1 MNGMEL
7 AAGGLFFVGAFVCA
21 FVIMCCLIVGG
32 RAERDLDG
40 DE

>member
-1 MNGMEL
+1 MNEMEL
-7 AAGGLFFVGAFVCA
+7 AAGLLFFVCALLATFV
-21 FVIMCCLIVGG
+21 FMCCLVIGG